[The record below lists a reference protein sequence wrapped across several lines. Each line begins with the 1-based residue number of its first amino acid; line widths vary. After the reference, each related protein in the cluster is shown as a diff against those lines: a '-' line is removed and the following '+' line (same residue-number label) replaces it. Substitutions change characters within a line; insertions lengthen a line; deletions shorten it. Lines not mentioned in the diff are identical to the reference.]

1 MVAALRVSRHGP
13 AKRSAAFK
21 KMPARSAKLN
31 ARHDGATASAVS
43 IAALTSAGVASCS
56 APSAMCRRC
65 GATTSMRSP
74 APIERWAPI
83 AIVRS
88 TCSAAIS
95 FRRISSRARCMLPGG
110 YSCADS
116 FVGLGTVVTASI
128 ASTPAPALAGAGL
141 RLRHGYDF
149 RPSWHAGD
157 IYAAGPFTT
166 PRQLWSVEEKVDL
179 LRAVPLK
186 LVVIETI
193 DGELRVLV
201 TGVSGIDEFGCPSDV
216 SGCAHIVDMSRHHL
230 VKLHRPH
237 HDDGRRVKNRIQHDH
252 VVGDVGGEHHPASTA
267 AGCQKSQRGER
278 G

>member
-141 RLRHGYDF
+141 RLRHDY
-149 RPSWHAGD
+149 
-157 IYAAGPFTT
+157 
-166 PRQLWSVEEKVDL
+166 DL
-179 LRAVPLK
+179 LSILARARPRCGQTRHDTAPFASAEEETNLRRVVPLK
-186 LVVIETI
+186 LVVIETV
-193 DGELRVLV
+193 DGELSVLIACI
-201 TGVSGIDEFGCPSDV
+201 GGFDEFGCP
-216 SGCAHIVDMSRHHL
+216 R
-230 VKLHRPH
+230 
-237 HDDGRRVKNRIQHDH
+237 
-252 VVGDVGGEHHPASTA
+252 
-267 AGCQKSQRGER
+267 
-278 G
+278 